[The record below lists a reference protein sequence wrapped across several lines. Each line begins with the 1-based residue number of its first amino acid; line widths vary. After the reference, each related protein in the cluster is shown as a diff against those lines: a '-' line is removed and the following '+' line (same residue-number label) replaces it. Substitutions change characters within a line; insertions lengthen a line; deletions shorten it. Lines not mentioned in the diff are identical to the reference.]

1 MPWKIKEHKTTP
13 EGESGRYCV
22 HEENADGSL
31 GKIVAC
37 HESAEKA
44 RAHQKALYTN
54 ADDEMGESLVSTV
67 DLTEDYETRPVEFLR
82 IGVFVDAKGREV
94 AIDDAKLNALV
105 ASFEGGQ
112 AGQDVPIDILHR
124 REEAAGWVR
133 GVYRQG
139 DKLMAD
145 VEWNTLGRQLV
156 GDKIYRY
163 LSATIDLARNVLRS
177 ISLVNFPAVKGL
189 RPVELAEDG
198 VDAAPPSQLI
208 ASQEGQDTA
217 PQAPSLPQETM
228 TMADEQV
235 QGTVPQTA
243 PQAPPPAPVVLAEAD
258 LAEIRAKMEQEVR
271 QAVLAEYAQLKA
283 SQEKMLA
290 ELMASMREERETVE
304 FAQAVT
310 TGAGRALPFTPDEMK
325 DLIFALP
332 QQYRAPIKDA
342 FKRIVDTG
350 LVDFSERGTS
360 RGGVPRKLDAD
371 TGIALQRFLAGGNSV
386 DAFFAALPEL
396 GNKSDYDLKE
406 YGNG

>member
-1 MPWKIKEHKTTP
+1 MADETNITEQHDLVQTIDLA
-13 EGESGRYCV
+13 EG
-22 HEENADGSL
+22 
-31 GKIVAC
+31 
-37 HESAEKA
+37 
-44 RAHQKALYTN
+44 
-54 ADDEMGESLVSTV
+54 
-67 DLTEDYETRPVEFLR
+67 YEARPVEFLR
-82 IGVFVDAKGREV
+82 VGKFVDANGRTVE
-94 AIDDAKLNALV
+94 IDTDKLDALV
-105 ASFEGGQ
+105 AGFEQGQ
-112 AGQDVPIDILHR
+112 AGQDVPIDILHER
-124 REEAAGWVR
+124 KEAAGWVR
-133 GVYRQG
+133 SVYRQG
-139 DKLMAD
+139 DKLLAD
-145 VEWNTLGRQLV
+145 VEWNTLGKQLV
-156 GDKIYRY
+156 GDKVYRY
-163 LSATIDLARNVLRS
+163 LSATIDMARNVLRS

-189 RPVELAEDG
+189 AAVELVEE
-198 VDAAPPSQLI
+198 VPDAAPPSQLFV
-208 ASQEGQDTA
+208 SQEGQDTA
-217 PQAPSLPQETM
+217 LPAQSLPQETM
-228 TMADEQV
+228 TMADELT
-235 QGTVPQTA
+235 QGAPIPAA

-350 LVDFSERGTS
+350 LVDFSERGTN

-371 TGIALQRFLAGGNSV
+371 TDIALRRFLAGGNSV
-386 DAFFAALPEL
+386 DAFFSALPEL
-396 GNKSDYDLKE
+396 GSKSDYDLKE